1 MEGVLG
7 ERFEQALAFTNQLH
21 RKQKRKTSGV
31 PYVAHLLGVAAIVI
45 EDGGGEDEAIAAL
58 LHDSL
63 EDQGR
68 HYPGGVPA
76 LAAEIER
83 RFGAD
88 VRRMVEAL
96 TECASDEER
105 AISDKRERWRAH
117 KRAYFAQIGNAG
129 ADVRRISCADS
140 LYNTRSLAMGF
151 RRLGTRLWTRFMT
164 GRGDDQIW
172 AYRSAA
178 EAFQAAGAGPL
189 ADELAAAVDELERM
203 VGYGNAA
210 GGTARGSV

>member
-1 MEGVLG
+1 MLG
-7 ERFEQALAFTNQLH
+7 ERFQEALVFANHLH

-31 PYVAHLLGVAAIVI
+31 PYVGHLLGVSALVI

-68 HYPGGVPA
+68 HFEGGVAA

-83 RFGAD
+83 RFGAP

-96 TECASDEER
+96 TEQTSEEER
-105 AISDKRERWRAH
+105 AIADRRERWRAH
-117 KRAYFAQIGNAG
+117 KRAYFAAIASAG
-129 ADVRRISCADS
+129 PEVRRISCADS
-140 LYNTRSLAMGF
+140 LYNTRSLVMGF
-151 RRLGTRLWTRFMT
+151 RRLGPRLWTRFMT
-164 GRGDDQIW
+164 GRADDQIW

-178 EAFQAAGAGPL
+178 EAFRSAGTGHM
-189 ADELAAAVDELERM
+189 ADELAAVVDQLERL
-203 VGYGNAA
+203 VAEAA
-210 GGTARGSV
+210 A

>member
-1 MEGVLG
+1 VLG

-31 PYVAHLLGVAAIVI
+31 PYVGHLLGVAAMVI

-68 HYPGGVPA
+68 HYQGGVPA

-83 RFGAD
+83 RFGGE

-96 TECASDEER
+96 TECSSDEER

-117 KRAYFAQIGNAG
+117 KRAYFAQIASAG
-129 ADVRRISCADS
+129 PDVRRISCADS

-151 RRLGTRLWTRFMT
+151 RQLGPRLWTRFMT

-178 EAFQAAGAGPL
+178 EAFRAAGTGHL

-203 VGYGNAA
+203 VGNGNGSRGNAR
-210 GGTARGSV
+210 GGV

>member
-1 MEGVLG
+1 VLG
-7 ERFEQALAFTNQLH
+7 ERFEAALVFANQLH

-31 PYVAHLLGVAAIVI
+31 PYVAHVLGVAAIVI

-68 HYPGGVPA
+68 HYPGGVDA
-76 LAAEIER
+76 LAAEIES
-83 RFGAD
+83 RFGPE

-96 TECASDEER
+96 TERSSDEER
-105 AISDKRERWRAH
+105 AIADKRERWRAH
-117 KRAYFAQIGNAG
+117 KRAYFVQIATAG

-151 RRLGTRLWTRFMT
+151 RRLGIRLWTRFMT

-178 EAFQAAGAGPL
+178 EAFQAAGTGPL
-189 ADELAAAVDELERM
+189 ADELAAAVNDLERM
-203 VGYGNAA
+203 IA
-210 GGTARGSV
+210 